1 MIKQVGVIGLGKMGL
16 PMARHLIA
24 KGCEVAVF
32 DVAPAAVDAAV
43 KLGARPCATA
53 RELAEQSELILVVVG
68 FDNEVLDV
76 LRGAD
81 GVFAGAR
88 PNAIIAVASTVL
100 PDTMKTIAAE
110 ADKLAKNISVL
121 DIPMCRG
128 EPAAE
133 AGKILILAGGDEA
146 SFARCRETLSAFA
159 GDIFRVGGLGAG
171 QVGKMINNLLL
182 WACVCGNYEGLKLAA
197 KLGVDTETLRQALLK
212 SSASNWALETWL
224 LPRPM
229 PWAEKDMAIVMQ
241 EADNA
246 RLPMPLSGVI
256 REVVKA
262 IKIEKGAPTPVARK

>member
-1 MIKQVGVIGLGKMGL
+1 MIKRVGVIGLGKMGL
-16 PMARHLIA
+16 PMARHLLA
-24 KGCEVAVF
+24 KGCEVAAF
-32 DVAPAAVDAAV
+32 DAAAAAVESAAQ
-43 KLGARPCATA
+43 LGAKRCGSA
-53 RELAEQSELILVVVG
+53 RELAEQSDLILVVVG

-76 LRGAD
+76 LRGPD

-110 ADKLAKNISVL
+110 ADRLDKAIAVL

-133 AGKILILAGGDEA
+133 TGKILILAGGEEA
-146 SFARCRETLSAFA
+146 AFERCRETLSAFA
-159 GDIFRVGGLGAG
+159 NDIFLVGGLGSG

-197 KLGVDTETLRQALLK
+197 RLGVDTEKLRQALLK

-224 LPRPM
+224 QPRPM